1 MTGDLDNYFSGVEG
15 MKAHFEQV
23 QEKVEENLWIMLSTR
38 EIWGLSLFSFL
49 RQEMLSACCFV
60 DGNNQGGELV
70 IQKRK

>member
-15 MKAHFEQV
+15 MKVHFEQV

-38 EIWGLSLFSFL
+38 EIWGFSLFSFL

-60 DGNNQGGELV
+60 DGNNQGWKLV